1 VTDMNKVILGLS
13 TLLLCAAAALPQQ
26 TGLTDDGG
34 KVLALE
40 KAWNHALEEKDTKAL
55 DQLLGVTFVSIET
68 DGSISSKTEF
78 LAGIKAP
85 DYKPSQVVTEQTN
98 VQVYGSAAVVT
109 GIFRVKEI
117 KNGKPRVRRERFT
130 DVWVKMGATWQCVAT
145 QSTLIPAKAEAD

>member
-1 VTDMNKVILGLS
+1 MNRILLTGAA
-13 TLLLCAAAALPQQ
+13 LLFSAAAVLPQQ
-26 TGLTDDGG
+26 SGLTDDGG

-55 DQLLGVTFVSIET
+55 DQLLASTFVSIDT
-68 DGSISSKTEF
+68 DGSISSKAEF

-98 VQVYGSAAVVT
+98 VQVYGNAAVVT

-117 KNGKPRVRRERFT
+117 KNGKPRTRRERFT
-130 DVWVKMGATWQCVAT
+130 DVWIKVGAGWQCVAT
-145 QSTLIPAKAEAD
+145 QSTSIPAKAEAD

>member
-1 VTDMNKVILGLS
+1 MKRVTLGL
-13 TLLLCAAAALPQQ
+13 TALLICSAVILPQQ

-40 KAWNHALEEKDTKAL
+40 KAWNHALEAKDTKAL
-55 DQLLGVTFVSIET
+55 DQLLAGTFVSIET
-68 DGSISSKTEF
+68 DGSISSKAEF

-117 KNGKPRVRRERFT
+117 KNGKPRMRRERFT
-130 DVWVKMGATWQCVAT
+130 DVWVKMGAGWQCVAT
-145 QSTLIPAKAEAD
+145 QSTLIPAKAETD